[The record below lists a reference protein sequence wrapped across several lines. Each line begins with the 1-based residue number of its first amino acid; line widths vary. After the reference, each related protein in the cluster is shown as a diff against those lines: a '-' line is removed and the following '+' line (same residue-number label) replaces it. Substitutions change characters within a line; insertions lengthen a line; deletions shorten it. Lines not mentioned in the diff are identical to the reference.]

1 MKDGDILKQ
10 RVELKDG
17 ELYWREWDGMRPN
30 QRALAG
36 EKVGGNTIMCGAVG
50 YDKRPYRNMQY
61 TVAGK
66 RKSARFHRVIY
77 FLATGEDITEKVI
90 DHINGDT
97 LDNRIEN
104 LRAVTGKEN
113 QRNTKLSSNSTTGI
127 NGVTKRKYGKPYEV
141 QIHVD
146 GKAIY
151 LGTFATL
158 EEAAAARAE
167 ADKRYGFS
175 GRHGASQ

>member
-17 ELYWREWDGMRPN
+17 ELYWREWDGMYRGHKW
-30 QRALAG
+30 RVG
-36 EKVGGNTIMCGAVG
+36 SKVSTEVVEHGRSKKKYKVI
-50 YDKRPYRNMQY
+50 RY
-61 TVAGK
+61 TVDGK
-66 RKSARFHRVIY
+66 RRKAFVHRVIY
-77 FLATGEDITEKVI
+77 FLSTGEELSGKQI

-97 LDNRIEN
+97 LDNSITN

-113 QRNTKLSSNSTTGI
+113 QRNCGLSSNSSTGV
-127 NGVTKRKYGKPYEV
+127 NGVTKRNRAKPYLAK
-141 QIHVD
+141 IMVD
-146 GKAIY
+146 RKNIS
-151 LGTFATL
+151 LGSYATL

-167 ADKRYGFS
+167 ADKHYGFS

>member
-1 MKDGDILKQ
+1 MQDGDILKQ

-17 ELYWREWDGMRPN
+17 ELYWREWDGMTAP
-30 QRALAG
+30 QRARAG
-36 EKVGGNTIMCGAVG
+36 QKVGGNTLMCGAVG

-61 TVAGK
+61 TVEGK

-77 FLATGEDITEKVI
+77 FLAKGEDITDKVI

-104 LRAVTGKEN
+104 LRAVTNKEN
-113 QRNTKLSSNSTTGI
+113 QRNRKTNKNSGTGI
-127 NGVTKRKYGKPYEV
+127 NGVTKRKKGNPYEA
-141 QIHVD
+141 QIQVD
-146 GKAIY
+146 GENIY

-158 EEAAAARAE
+158 EDAAKARKN
-167 ADKRYGFS
+167 ADIRYGFS
-175 GRHGASQ
+175 GMPSALQ